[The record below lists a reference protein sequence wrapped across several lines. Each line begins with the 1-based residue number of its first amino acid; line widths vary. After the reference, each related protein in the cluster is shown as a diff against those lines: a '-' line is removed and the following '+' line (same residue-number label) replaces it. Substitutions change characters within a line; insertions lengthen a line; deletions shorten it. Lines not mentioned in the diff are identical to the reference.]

1 MKQFYITKENISQ
14 DSPDD
19 CYLAPDDPIQELKIA
34 SYMGGLGSMAK
45 LAEYKQ
51 KTAEQKKLNTVDDF
65 GMTGTQKA
73 EYMRK
78 NNIRPGTPAWF
89 ELWRGTPT
97 KL

>member
-51 KTAEQKKLNTVDDF
+51 KTAEQKKLNTVDEF

>member
-34 SYMGGLGSMAK
+34 SYMGGLGSMHK
-45 LAEYKQ
+45 LAEYRQ
-51 KTAEQKKLNTVDDF
+51 KAKENVQLNTVDEF
-65 GMTGTQKA
+65 GMTGAQKA
-73 EYMRK
+73 EYMKK